1 MSGWFGGRKGKKK
14 KSADAARDRLQLVLI
29 HDRTELTPGQMRAMK
44 NELLD
49 VISRYVD
56 IDPTAVRIEMTQ
68 EGRAQRLLA
77 DIPVK
82 ASRHRAKVG

>member
-1 MSGWFGGRKGKKK
+1 MTGWFGGRKGKKK

-29 HDRTELTPGQMRAMK
+29 HDRTELTPGQMQAMK

-56 IDPTAVRIEMTQ
+56 IDPGAVSIEMAQ
-68 EGRAQRLLA
+68 EGRTQRLLA

-82 ASRHRAKVG
+82 AARRRTKVG